1 VGEALVNRRVEPDGT
16 VLIDLRGEIDLTV
29 EQALRDLL
37 VDTVSQLQPTRIVI
51 DMWHVSFVDSTGIA
65 ALVAGYKAAHAAG
78 TSFTVRR
85 LAPFAAKQLK
95 VTGLYDRLTGA
106 RDVTVEVS
114 DPDTAADPGRCR
126 GEPA

>member
-1 VGEALVNRRVEPDGT
+1 MGEALVNRRIDPDGT
-16 VLIDLRGEIDLTV
+16 VMIDLRGEIDLTV

-37 VDTVSQLQPTRIVI
+37 LDTVSQLRPPRIVI

-65 ALVAGYKAAHAAG
+65 ALVAGYKAAHAVG
-78 TSFTVRR
+78 MPFTVRR

-106 RDVTVEVS
+106 RDVTVEAP
-114 DPDTAADPGRCR
+114 DPDTAAENGRGR